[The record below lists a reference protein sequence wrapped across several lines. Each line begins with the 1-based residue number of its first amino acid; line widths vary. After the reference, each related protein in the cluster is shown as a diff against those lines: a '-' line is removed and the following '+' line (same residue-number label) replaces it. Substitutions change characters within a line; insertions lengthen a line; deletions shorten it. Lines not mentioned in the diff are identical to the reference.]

1 MGISDMVGKGLY
13 SAREAA
19 HIIRVPATTLH
30 RWVFGYRSKNVVHAG
45 LWQPEIREPGIISF
59 HDLLEL
65 KLVHEFRQHGLS
77 LPVIREAARIAR
89 EEFGT
94 SYPFARQYF
103 YTDGKKVF
111 LEAAQQMGDAHL
123 VDVISKQYVMEN
135 VYRPSFLASIDYS
148 SIGDAERWYPV
159 NDAQHGGQDKSVVL
173 DPQRA
178 FGKPILTQ
186 SGIPTRVLY
195 DAYRLDEPLDVIA
208 ANYAITPEEVKQAV
222 LYESRL
228 QDAA

>member
-1 MGISDMVGKGLY
+1 MAMSELVGKGLY

-19 HIIRVPATTLH
+19 HIIRVPANKLR
-30 RWVFGYRSKNVVHAG
+30 RWMFGYQSKGVDYAG
-45 LWQPEIREPGIISF
+45 LWEREIREPGVISF

-65 KLVHEFRQHGLS
+65 KLVYEFRQHGLS

-89 EEFGT
+89 EEFHT
-94 SYPFARQYF
+94 SYPFARQHF
-103 YTDGKKVF
+103 HTDGKRVF
-111 LEAAQQMGDAHL
+111 LEAAEQVNVHL
-123 VDVISKQYVMEN
+123 VDVISKQYVMDK

-148 SIGDAERWYPV
+148 SLGDAERWYPM
-159 NDAQHGGQDKSVVL
+159 NDDHHPDKSIVL

-178 FGKPILTQ
+178 FGKPILTE
-186 SGIPTRVLY
+186 SGVSTRILY
-195 DAYRLDEPLDVIA
+195 DAYRLAEPVEVIA
-208 ANYAITPEEVKQAV
+208 ANYAISPEAVKQAV

>member
-1 MGISDMVGKGLY
+1 MAMSELVGKGLY

-19 HIIRVPATTLH
+19 HIIRVPANKLR
-30 RWVFGYRSKNVVHAG
+30 RWMFGYHSKGVDYDG
-45 LWQPEIREPGIISF
+45 LWEREIREPGVISF

-77 LPVIREAARIAR
+77 LPVIREAARIAQ

-94 SYPFARQYF
+94 SYPFARQHF
-103 YTDGKKVF
+103 HTDGKKVF
-111 LEAAQQMGDAHL
+111 LEAAKQVGDTHL
-123 VDVISKQYVMEN
+123 VDVISKQYVMEQ
-135 VYRPSFLASIDYS
+135 VYRASFLASIDYS
-148 SIGDAERWYPV
+148 SIGDAERWYPM
-159 NDAQHGGQDKSVVL
+159 NDDHHPDKSIVL

-178 FGKPILTQ
+178 FGKPILTE
-186 SGIPTRVLY
+186 SGVPTRVLY
-195 DAYRLDEPLDVIA
+195 DAYRLDEPLEVIA
-208 ANYAITPEEVKQAV
+208 ANYAITPEAVKQAV

>member
-1 MGISDMVGKGLY
+1 MAMSELVGKGLY

-19 HIIRVPATTLH
+19 HIIRVPANKLR
-30 RWVFGYRSKNVVHAG
+30 RWMFGYQSKGVDYAG
-45 LWQPEIREPGIISF
+45 LWEREIREPGVISF

-89 EEFGT
+89 EEFHT
-94 SYPFARQYF
+94 SYPFARQHF
-103 YTDGKKVF
+103 HTDGKRVF
-111 LEAAQQMGDAHL
+111 LEAAEQVNVHL
-123 VDVISKQYVMEN
+123 VDVISKQYVMDK

-148 SIGDAERWYPV
+148 PIGDAERWYPM
-159 NDAQHGGQDKSVVL
+159 NDDHHPDKSIVL

-178 FGKPILTQ
+178 FGKPILTE
-186 SGIPTRVLY
+186 SGVPTRVLY
-195 DAYRLDEPLDVIA
+195 DAYRLNEPVEVIA
-208 ANYAITPEEVKQAV
+208 ANYAVTPEDVKQAV
-222 LYESRL
+222 LYESRW